1 MDNVEE
7 IKKRLD
13 IVEFIGQ
20 YLQMKKAGIN
30 YSALCPFHKEKTP
43 SFMVSPERQSFK
55 CFGCGEGGDVI
66 TFLMKMEGLT
76 FPEALKVLGERVG
89 VNVELKPKEELERA
103 KTKRDQIFKIN
114 LLAAKYFKAML
125 GAPPG
130 AAALKYLK
138 GRGLSREMIEKL
150 KIGYA
155 PASDE
160 LEKYLSKRFSLS
172 ELALAGHPER
182 FRYRIMFP
190 IFDVLGQ
197 VIGFSGRIFEL
208 ALPKGV
214 SAHPKYLNTPETPVF
229 HKSRALYGINFAKA
243 AIREQKRVVVVE
255 GQMDVASSHEAG
267 VSEVVASSGTAL
279 SSDHLRTIG
288 RYSPN
293 VIFAFDEDEA
303 GQKVAHSVVPLA
315 LQEGLEIKLTIIKGY
330 KDVGEMVQAGKEAW
344 PKTLKEALPPV
355 EWLVEKAKRSLS
367 GKEMTAQDKKRLA
380 AQALPIISQ
389 MPDEVEKAHYLN
401 YLSQVVGV
409 PRVVIERAMEK
420 VREPKTREQSS
431 PTVEKK
437 DYELEALAVLLNL
450 PELGQVFVESPLE
463 FSNQDYQKVYNQVK
477 KCYASFKEAPARLQK
492 LTNTLPREIKEKL
505 TAAVLVWDKKIA
517 EDKETALAEIIA
529 LKTHLVGRR
538 NETLKANFASEISA
552 AESRGDLG
560 KVKELLEKLQ
570 ENLKK

>member
-20 YLQMKKAGIN
+20 YLQLKKAGVN
-30 YSALCPFHKEKTP
+30 HSALCPFHKEKTP

-55 CFGCGEGGDVI
+55 CFGCNEGGDVI

-89 VNVELKPKEELERA
+89 VSVQLQPKDEMQRE

-114 LLAAKYFKAML
+114 LLAAKYFKVML
-125 GAPPG
+125 WTSAG
-130 AAALKYLK
+130 AAVLKYLK
-138 GRGLSREMIEKL
+138 GRGLSRETMEKL

-155 PASDE
+155 PPTDK
-160 LEKYLSKRFSLS
+160 LEKYLTKRFPSS

-182 FRYRIMFP
+182 FRYRIIFP

-197 VIGFSGRIFEL
+197 VVGFSGRIFES
-208 ALPKGV
+208 ALPQGL
-214 SAHPKYLNTPETPVF
+214 SPHPKYLNTPETPVF

-267 VSEVVASSGTAL
+267 VSEVVATSGTAL
-279 SSDHLRTIG
+279 SQDHLRIIG

-293 VIFAFDEDEA
+293 AIFAFDEDEA
-303 GQKVAHSVVPLA
+303 GQKAAHAVVPLA
-315 LQEGLEIKLTIIKGY
+315 LQEGLEAKLTIIKGY
-330 KDVGEMVQAGKEAW
+330 KDVGELVQAQKQLW
-344 PKTLKEALPPV
+344 PKILKEALPPV
-355 EWLVEKAKRSLS
+355 EWLVEKAKRSLG

-380 AQALPIISQ
+380 AQALPIIYQ

-409 PRVVIERAMEK
+409 PQIAIERAMEK
-420 VREPKTREQSS
+420 IREPKTRAL
-431 PTVEKK
+431 PPPAEKK

-450 PELGQVFVESPLE
+450 PELGQVFIESPLE
-463 FSNQDYQKVYNQVK
+463 FSNQDYQKVYNRVR

-492 LTNTLPREIKEKL
+492 LSGTLERELKEKL
-505 TAAVLVWDKKIA
+505 AAAVLVWDQKIA
-517 EDKETALAEIIA
+517 EDKETALAEVAA
-529 LKTHLVGRR
+529 LKTHLVGKR

-552 AESRGDLG
+552 AESRGDLE

-570 ENLKK
+570 ESLKK

>member
-20 YLQMKKAGIN
+20 YLQLKKAGIN

-55 CFGCGEGGDVI
+55 CFGCNEGGDVI

-89 VNVELKPKEELERA
+89 VNVELKPKEEMQRA

-125 GAPPG
+125 RLPQG
-130 AAALKYLK
+130 AATLKYLK
-138 GRGLSREMIEKL
+138 GRGLSQGTIEKL

-155 PASDE
+155 PATDK
-160 LEKYLSKRFSLS
+160 LEKYLAKRFPAS

-197 VIGFSGRIFEL
+197 VVGFSGRIFEP
-208 ALPKGV
+208 ALPKGL

-279 SSDHLRTIG
+279 SQDHLRVVG

-303 GQKVAHSVVPLA
+303 GQKAAYSVVPLA
-315 LQEGLEIKLTIIKGY
+315 LKEGLEVKLTIIKGY
-330 KDVGEMVQAGKEAW
+330 KDVGEMVQAQKQLW
-344 PKTLKEALPPV
+344 PKILGGALPPV
-355 EWLVEKAKRSLS
+355 EWLVEKAKQSL
-367 GKEMTAQDKKRLA
+367 GAMEMTAQDKKHLA
-380 AQALPIISQ
+380 AQALPMISQ
-389 MPDEVEKAHYLN
+389 MPDEVEKAHYLS
-401 YLSQVVGV
+401 YLSHVVGV
-409 PRVVIERAMEK
+409 PQIAIERAMGK
-420 VREPKTREQSS
+420 VREPKTRAQ
-431 PTVEKK
+431 PPLAAEKR

-463 FSNQDYQKVYNQVK
+463 FESEDYQKVYNQVK
-477 KCYASFKEAPARLQK
+477 KCYDSFKEAPARLKK
-492 LTNTLPREIKEKL
+492 LSGTLGRELKEKL
-505 TAAVLVWDKKIA
+505 GAAVVVWDQKIT
-517 EDKETALAEIIA
+517 EDKETALAEVVA
-529 LKTHLVGRR
+529 LKAHLVGKR

-552 AESRGDLG
+552 AESRGDLE
-560 KVKELLEKLQ
+560 KVKKLLGKLQ
-570 ENLKK
+570 ESLKK